1 MGAFRGSLFL
11 IRFWP
16 NCNIL
21 YNSLR
26 ATLSYCLL
34 PPCPLPSTPWG
45 ACPQSL
51 HKRRS
56 TEKTEPQRLFR
67 LVSDLKHDCSIPWP
81 WLFHPLA
88 MIVSDLFQTCFRLVS
103 DLKHVLA
110 QTFPRLWS
118 RPCVL
123 VYSIYYIV
131 FRRQGKSC
139 QLRLTQNCPIREE
152 KLASF
157 SKLT

>member
-88 MIVSDLFQTCFRLVS
+88 MAVPSLGHDCFRLVSDLFQTCFRLETCPCSDIPTPMVAPMCVS
-103 DLKHVLA
+103 
-110 QTFPRLWS
+110 
-118 RPCVL
+118 
-123 VYSIYYIV
+123 I
-131 FRRQGKSC
+131 
-139 QLRLTQNCPIREE
+139 
-152 KLASF
+152 
-157 SKLT
+157 